1 MDKFDQSRSRGFAF
15 VKCATQADADKII
28 ADFSEKEFMGRPLRV
43 NMAGQG
49 KNMGGAGGGGDAG
62 GAPKNQGPG
71 ETELYV
77 GSLAWETRDE
87 DLTSEFGKFG
97 TVVSA
102 RVVMDRNEPTRS
114 RGFGFVKVSTR
125 AEAEAL

>member
-1 MDKFDQSRSRGFAF
+1 
-15 VKCATQADADKII
+15 
-28 ADFSEKEFMGRPLRV
+28 MGRPLRV

-49 KNMGGAGGGGDAG
+49 KNMGGAGGG
-62 GAPKNQGPG
+62 APRNQGPG

-87 DLTSEFGKFG
+87 DLKAEFGKFG

-102 RVVMDRNEPTRS
+102 RVVMDRNDPTRS

-125 AEAEAL
+125 AEAETIGQPWHATGR